1 LLTLKAIYKLQL
13 LKSMNYN
20 YFIGIDVSKKTLDFA
35 VVKMNETAF
44 HMKVDNNLTGIQEFI
59 KRIKKEKDFCFTTS
73 MFCMEHTGIYNNHLL
88 KFFQKQTT
96 NVSLVAGIEI
106 KQSSGLKRGKNDK
119 VDAIRIAAYAYKNRE
134 DLKLWQPK
142 REVVEELKHLAVLRS
157 RLINVQKQLKTSLKE
172 SINYIE
178 KKFQKQAEI
187 LCKSTINSVKKD
199 IDKVNDKIQN
209 VIKADEELNR
219 LFNIITSVGG
229 IGLVTA
235 TEVIIT
241 TNEFKDITCAK
252 KFACYSGVA
261 PFEHRSGTS
270 IRGKNRVSQ
279 MGNKCV
285 KTLLHMSAL
294 AAIVYNE
301 ELKNYYERKVKE
313 GKNKM
318 SIINAVR
325 NKLIHRIFACVK
337 QNREYQ
343 KNYSYSLV

>member
-1 LLTLKAIYKLQL
+1 
-13 LKSMNYN
+13 MNYN

-187 LCKSTINSVKKD
+187 LCKS
-199 IDKVNDKIQN
+199 
-209 VIKADEELNR
+209 
-219 LFNIITSVGG
+219 
-229 IGLVTA
+229 
-235 TEVIIT
+235 
-241 TNEFKDITCAK
+241 
-252 KFACYSGVA
+252 
-261 PFEHRSGTS
+261 
-270 IRGKNRVSQ
+270 
-279 MGNKCV
+279 
-285 KTLLHMSAL
+285 
-294 AAIVYNE
+294 
-301 ELKNYYERKVKE
+301 
-313 GKNKM
+313 
-318 SIINAVR
+318 
-325 NKLIHRIFACVK
+325 
-337 QNREYQ
+337 
-343 KNYSYSLV
+343 